1 VATTIDR
8 TSLLRQAT
16 EGGPVDTV
24 PLPHVEVDAYSLER
38 DEGRVSM
45 RMPVP
50 FTPRLVWGVDP
61 QGRLWAGAP
70 GDYRITIHDDAG
82 RPVRVVEKPH
92 TPVPVSAAERS
103 ALPDQVEWFVNQ
115 GGTVDLGRVPS
126 TKPAYEDVYFD
137 DLGYAWLRPH
147 VADDAPGTA
156 LDVFDPE
163 GLYVA
168 ILQCLPA
175 IRSRC
180 RTRREGPACEAMTRY
195 RGRFNE
201 TCERT
206 AGGKPALRDAIFRTR
221 K

>member
-163 GLYVA
+163 GLYVGRVS
-168 ILQCLPA
+168 LPVTFTPYVPVLVRGDR
-175 IRSRC
+175 ITGVVLDDDHVPSIVRM
-180 RTRREGPACEAMTRY
+180 TIEGRRLPR
-195 RGRFNE
+195 
-201 TCERT
+201 
-206 AGGKPALRDAIFRTR
+206 
-221 K
+221 